1 MEVLRIMRVLSLF
14 DGICCGHLA
23 LERAGIK
30 IDSYDAY
37 EIEKNAIK
45 ATETNFPDVVQH
57 GDVTKEDFTKYK
69 GKIDL
74 IIGGSPC
81 FPEDALV
88 LCEEGL
94 KPISRIQVG
103 DKVITHKG
111 RLRKVLKTGAK
122 FSNTVMVKG
131 AGSSGIECTPNH
143 PFYTCNKNRVWNKEK
158 HDYEYIL
165 TDPTWEKAENL
176 KGKMWLNLCNFNEN
190 LSIPPFPKGKQG
202 TRGKGK
208 ISDFKFTPAFFY
220 FIGRWLGD
228 GWTNIHKRKHRPDSW
243 MKRIVVCC
251 SHDEAGELRVSL
263 KETGLHFSEN
273 DERTVHRFTCSSTQ
287 LYDWLTENFGRYSG
301 GKKIPLWVYSLPV
314 EYKQQL
320 IMGYVDA
327 DGYINKKGNI
337 VVASVN
343 KALIVEFKILM
354 GQIGFTSCLSHYKR
368 NPTCVIEGRTVN
380 QRDTYGCDCYS
391 NPRSSMFVKEGY
403 WGLVR
408 SVEPYRESVMVYN
421 LEVEEDNSY
430 TVDGIVVHNCQGFSS
445 SGKQLNFNDPRS
457 KLFFE
462 YVRAIKECQPKYFL
476 LENVVM
482 KKEWQDIISSYL
494 GVEPI
499 EINSSLVSAQN
510 RRRLYWTNIP
520 NVTLPEDKNIT
531 LEDILEDIKFPNP
544 AAIRG
549 RRLNKATIVG
559 RRLDENGHRK
569 DTDKTI
575 PITQCLEVRATNTD
589 KSNCLTTVD
598 KDNVL
603 TPLPIGRH
611 PDAFKNNLPF
621 RYYTTKEMCRLQT
634 VPDDF
639 LNMIPD
645 SAARKAL
652 GNGWTVDVIAH
663 IFSFLPDE
671 YKKE

>member
-1 MEVLRIMRVLSLF
+1 MRVLSLF

-57 GDVTKEDFTKYK
+57 GDVTIEDFTKYK

-74 IIGGSPC
+74 LIGGSPC
-81 FPEDALV
+81 TNLSMAGNGQ
-88 LCEEGL
+88 GL
-94 KPISRIQVG
+94 K
-103 DKVITHKG
+103 
-111 RLRKVLKTGAK
+111 
-122 FSNTVMVKG
+122 
-131 AGSSGIECTPNH
+131 GS
-143 PFYTCNKNRVWNKEK
+143 
-158 HDYEYIL
+158 
-165 TDPTWEKAENL
+165 
-176 KGKMWLNLCNFNEN
+176 
-190 LSIPPFPKGKQG
+190 Q
-202 TRGKGK
+202 
-208 ISDFKFTPAFFY
+208 
-220 FIGRWLGD
+220 
-228 GWTNIHKRKHRPDSW
+228 
-243 MKRIVVCC
+243 
-251 SHDEAGELRVSL
+251 
-263 KETGLHFSEN
+263 
-273 DERTVHRFTCSSTQ
+273 
-287 LYDWLTENFGRYSG
+287 
-301 GKKIPLWVYSLPV
+301 
-314 EYKQQL
+314 
-320 IMGYVDA
+320 
-327 DGYINKKGNI
+327 
-337 VVASVN
+337 
-343 KALIVEFKILM
+343 
-354 GQIGFTSCLSHYKR
+354 
-368 NPTCVIEGRTVN
+368 
-380 QRDTYGCDCYS
+380 
-391 NPRSSMFVKEGY
+391 
-403 WGLVR
+403 
-408 SVEPYRESVMVYN
+408 
-421 LEVEEDNSY
+421 
-430 TVDGIVVHNCQGFSS
+430 
-445 SGKQLNFNDPRS
+445 S
-457 KLFFE
+457 KLFYE
-462 YVRAIKECQPKYFL
+462 YARAIKEVQPKYFL
-476 LENVVM
+476 LENVIM
-482 KKEWQDIISSYL
+482 KKEWEDIITNIL

-531 LEDILEDIKFPNP
+531 LEDILEDIEFPNP

-559 RRLDENGHRK
+559 RRLDKNGHRK

-603 TPLPIGRH
+603 TPLSIGRH

-652 GNGWTVDVIAH
+652 GNRWTVDVIAH

-671 YKKE
+671 YKEDKTND

>member
-1 MEVLRIMRVLSLF
+1 MRVLSLF
-14 DGICCGHLA
+14 DGICCGYLA

-45 ATETNFPDVVQH
+45 ATETNFPDVIHH
-57 GDVTKEDFTKYK
+57 GDVTKEDFAKYQ

-74 IIGGSPC
+74 IIGRSP
-81 FPEDALV
+81 
-88 LCEEGL
+88 
-94 KPISRIQVG
+94 
-103 DKVITHKG
+103 
-111 RLRKVLKTGAK
+111 
-122 FSNTVMVKG
+122 
-131 AGSSGIECTPNH
+131 
-143 PFYTCNKNRVWNKEK
+143 
-158 HDYEYIL
+158 
-165 TDPTWEKAENL
+165 
-176 KGKMWLNLCNFNEN
+176 
-190 LSIPPFPKGKQG
+190 
-202 TRGKGK
+202 
-208 ISDFKFTPAFFY
+208 
-220 FIGRWLGD
+220 
-228 GWTNIHKRKHRPDSW
+228 
-243 MKRIVVCC
+243 
-251 SHDEAGELRVSL
+251 
-263 KETGLHFSEN
+263 
-273 DERTVHRFTCSSTQ
+273 
-287 LYDWLTENFGRYSG
+287 
-301 GKKIPLWVYSLPV
+301 
-314 EYKQQL
+314 
-320 IMGYVDA
+320 
-327 DGYINKKGNI
+327 
-337 VVASVN
+337 
-343 KALIVEFKILM
+343 
-354 GQIGFTSCLSHYKR
+354 
-368 NPTCVIEGRTVN
+368 
-380 QRDTYGCDCYS
+380 
-391 NPRSSMFVKEGY
+391 
-403 WGLVR
+403 
-408 SVEPYRESVMVYN
+408 
-421 LEVEEDNSY
+421 
-430 TVDGIVVHNCQGFSS
+430 CQGFSS

-531 LEDILEDIKFPNP
+531 LEDILEDIEFPNP

-559 RRLDENGHRK
+559 RRLDKNGHRK

-603 TPLPIGRH
+603 TTLPIGRH

-634 VPDDF
+634 VPDNF

-671 YKKE
+671 YKIPEVDT